1 MEDKSNAKDIASYL
15 KRIAEALEKK
25 NNLTESDQK
34 RRVKLEKLEERKL
47 KIDIR
52 ESINSENTDYRD
64 TPVTEK

>member
-25 NNLTESDQK
+25 NSLTESDRK